1 MSKTGLKRSW
11 GVWAIALPLVVQAL
25 LVGAGPLRAAITR
38 VVGQTVVLR
47 TAPVDPYDPFQGYYL
62 TLRYDISQRGILST
76 LEGWNASELALEP
89 GPPTELLRP
98 GSPFFVVLQA
108 PEAAASDSAP
118 QPWQPVA
125 ITQQRPRTL
134 AENQIALRGTHR
146 RGRILYGLERY
157 YLPEAKRIALDEQIR
172 QAQTDEAQPR
182 LWVEVRI
189 DRFGNAVPVA
199 LWLQDYRIEF

>member
-1 MSKTGLKRSW
+1 MIPAGLKRSW
-11 GVWAIALPLVVQAL
+11 GFWAIALPLIVQTV
-25 LVGAGPLRAAITR
+25 LVGAGPFKAAIARAIGT
-38 VVGQTVVLR
+38 TVVLR
-47 TAPVDPYDPFQGYYL
+47 TAPVGPYDPFQGYYL

-76 LEGWNASELALEP
+76 LNGWDGSKLALEP
-89 GPPTELLRP
+89 APPTELLRP
-98 GSPFFVVLQA
+98 GSPFFVILQA
-108 PEAAASDSAP
+108 PEAAPSDGAP

-134 AENQIALRGTHR
+134 AEDQIALRGTHR

-172 QAQTDEAQPR
+172 QAQTDETQPR
-182 LWVEVRI
+182 LRVEVRI
-189 DRFGNAVPVA
+189 APFGNAVPIA